1 MKNLFTTIF
10 CLICCLLCT
19 SCTDMYSNVETQSYY
34 YDGTYYPI
42 RYHNNYPYYYFN
54 YHWVPIPRERHIHI
68 INYNRHH
75 NGYHHYNRHHN
86 RPYHNGYHHNNH
98 HYNKP
103 HNGHYNSH
111 THNYQNR
118 PVRKPNNTQKRTI
131 NQRPHNTGRK

>member
-1 MKNLFTTIF
+1 MKNLFNAIF

-54 YHWVPIPRERHIHI
+54 YHWVPIPCERHIHI

-75 NGYHHYNRHHN
+75 NGYHHNNRHHN

-103 HNGHYNSH
+103 HNGYYNSH
-111 THNYQNR
+111 PHKYQNR

>member
-1 MKNLFTTIF
+1 MKNLFNAIF

-34 YDGTYYPI
+34 YDGTHYPI
-42 RYHNNYPYYYFN
+42 RYYNNYPYYYFN

-75 NGYHHYNRHHN
+75 NGYHHYTKPHN
-86 RPYHNGYHHNNH
+86 RPYHNNNH

-103 HNGHYNSH
+103 HNGYHNSH
-111 THNYQNR
+111 GHKYQNH
-118 PVRKPNNTQKRTI
+118 PVRKPNNNQKRTI
-131 NQRPHNTGRK
+131 NQRPLNTGRNK

>member
-34 YDGTYYPI
+34 YYGTYYPI
-42 RYHNNYPYYYFN
+42 RYHNNYPYYYYN
-54 YHWVPIPRERHIHI
+54 YSWVPIPRERHIHI

-75 NGYHHYNRHHN
+75 NGYHHNT
-86 RPYHNGYHHNNH
+86 H

-103 HNGHYNSH
+103 YNGYHNSH
-111 THNYQNR
+111 VHKYQNR

>member
-75 NGYHHYNRHHN
+75 NGYHHYNK
-86 RPYHNGYHHNNH
+86 PHNGYH
-98 HYNKP
+98 
-103 HNGHYNSH
+103 NSYVH
-111 THNYQNR
+111 KYQNR

>member
-1 MKNLFTTIF
+1 MKNLFNSIF

-19 SCTDMYSNVETQSYY
+19 SCTDMYSNVETQQYY

-42 RYHNNYPYYYFN
+42 RYHDNYPYYYFN
-54 YHWVPIPRERHIHI
+54 YHWVPIPRERHIYI

-75 NGYHHYNRHHN
+75 NGYHHYNKPHN

-103 HNGHYNSH
+103 HNGYHNSYPH
-111 THNYQNR
+111 KYQNR

>member
-1 MKNLFTTIF
+1 MKNLFNAIF

-34 YDGTYYPI
+34 YDGTHYPI
-42 RYHNNYPYYYFN
+42 RYYNNYPYYYFN

-68 INYNRHH
+68 INYNKHH
-75 NGYHHYNRHHN
+75 NGYHHYINHHN
-86 RPYHNGYHHNNH
+86 RPYHNNNH

-103 HNGHYNSH
+103 HNGYHNSH
-111 THNYQNR
+111 GHKYQNH

-131 NQRPHNTGRK
+131 NQRPHNTGRNK